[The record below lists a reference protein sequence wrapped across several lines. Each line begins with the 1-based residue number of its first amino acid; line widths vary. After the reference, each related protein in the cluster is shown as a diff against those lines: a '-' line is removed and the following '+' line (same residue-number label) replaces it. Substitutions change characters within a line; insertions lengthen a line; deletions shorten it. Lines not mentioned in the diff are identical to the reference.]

1 MFKFPIVSRTKI
13 VKDLFLDKLD
23 NIIQKIES
31 LGVFF
36 ESSSLSN
43 DKLDNIIQ
51 KIESLGVFFEN
62 SSLANSDHLQ
72 ELGKELNA
80 LKQSTNYLLENDA
93 FLLQASLDSV
103 KALGDLLQEAKQ
115 QNKVLSDIYSE
126 HQQFYNKILEEFQSS
141 QASSLLSIKEE
152 FQSSQASSL
161 LAIKKSLK
169 IIGDNNYNEN
179 IEIQLMVFLYSFLP
193 YQRAIDIGANKGDVS
208 VELLKAGYEVYA
220 FEPFKPIFEEL
231 SNRLGNELSFHAFP
245 LAIGSKNEVREL
257 HIAKDTTESQIHGH
271 YSLFSSINLHSLP
284 EGLVFSDAISVEVRN
299 LANLHESGS
308 IPKEIGLVKIDT
320 EGFDLEVIWGMEDYR
335 YPVVIAEFWDSKL
348 SFGQSGDIHKLEDL
362 IKEMK
367 DKHYKWYIVIY
378 RVMGDDYTWQA
389 SYYCNSCRSV
399 ENSLGN
405 VFFFQDYE
413 VFSQSLK
420 WCSAVMT
427 ATYFS
432 I

>member
-1 MFKFPIVSRTKI
+1 
-13 VKDLFLDKLD
+13 
-23 NIIQKIES
+23 
-31 LGVFF
+31 
-36 ESSSLSN
+36 
-43 DKLDNIIQ
+43 
-51 KIESLGVFFEN
+51 
-62 SSLANSDHLQ
+62 
-72 ELGKELNA
+72 
-80 LKQSTNYLLENDA
+80 
-93 FLLQASLDSV
+93 
-103 KALGDLLQEAKQ
+103 
-115 QNKVLSDIYSE
+115 
-126 HQQFYNKILEEFQSS
+126 
-141 QASSLLSIKEE
+141 
-152 FQSSQASSL
+152 
-161 LAIKKSLK
+161 
-169 IIGDNNYNEN
+169 
-179 IEIQLMVFLYSFLP
+179 MVFLYSFLP